1 MKGRMTVPDARRP
14 QPGRTGGRP
23 ALLVSDT
30 LSLAVAALLAYSVRE
45 RLPSSWFAE
54 VLQPAAVYLVPGA
67 VAVVLC
73 LVAVALARLYED
85 RRYLSRLEEYA
96 SIVKAVTY
104 AVLASVGLAFVL
116 KEKDLSRAVLLLFW
130 ALACVLLVLTRSGW
144 HQHFKRMRRRGRDVL
159 AVAVVCERGGLP
171 RVRALLR
178 RFPELGYRVAASL
191 EVGRGSVAAHL
202 RLLGDWVARGRVDAV
217 LVGVSSRRYHRVVP
231 YLAWCEEHYLP
242 HHRLSGAFDAFHGEG
257 LDSVTMPSVDSRPVY
272 TVVKRMFD
280 EVAAAVLLLVTL
292 PLWLLVAVAIKL
304 DSPGPVFFAQDR
316 VGRHGRSFRLIKFR
330 TMYAYAPRYAVT
342 ARSAGDPRVT
352 PVGRFLRRTSL
363 DELPQLV
370 NILKGE
376 MSLVGPRPEMPF
388 MVSRNSPTYRRRLMV
403 LPGLTG
409 LWQAVARHEPL
420 EESLRYDLYYI
431 QHRSF
436 VFDLV
441 ILARTVLSVVSG
453 RGAY

>member
-1 MKGRMTVPDARRP
+1 MKSTIRGSWRGRIWFLLCSDAVV
-14 QPGRTGGRP
+14 
-23 ALLVSDT
+23 LVVA
-30 LSLAVAALLAYSVRE
+30 AVAAYAARTGPLRPWFTETIQPPAFYLL
-45 RLPSSWFAE
+45 
-54 VLQPAAVYLVPGA
+54 PG
-67 VAVVLC
+67 VVVVFFC
-73 LVAVALARLYED
+73 LVSIATSRLYED
-85 RRYLSRLEEYA
+85 RRYLSRLEQYA
-96 SIVKAVTY
+96 ALIKAVTY
-104 AVLASVGLAFVL
+104 ALLVSLGIAFAL
-116 KEKDLSRAVLLLFW
+116 REKELSRSILGMFGI
-130 ALACVLLVLTRSGW
+130 LACILLVLERSAW
-144 HQHFKRMRRRGRDVL
+144 HHVFKALRRRGKDTIK
-159 AVAVVCERGGLP
+159 VAVIATAGGLP

-178 RFPELGYRVAASL
+178 RYPELGYRITASL
-191 EVGRGSVAAHL
+191 PVGTGPALQRHL
-202 RLLGDWVARGRVDAV
+202 GRLGAWAQADKMNAV
-217 LVGVSSRRYHRVVP
+217 LVGVPAHQYHRVVP